1 VCWLQAPSRK
11 CELIAM
17 FNTEYIVSGLAP
29 FGNDLVTLA
38 YVEEEEEDNT
48 EGGKAGAKGGKQ
60 PQPERPELHIVSYR
74 NANIASDALTVRGYE
89 RCRANDYH
97 LEFLP
102 EENYFYVISPHDI
115 VVAKPCDLDDHI
127 TWLQQRGRFEEACL
141 AAEGHESRLRV
152 HDILVGRPAVFLYL
166 YVCLFVFFGSFLSF
180 FFSWFLLNTIYPA
193 HPAKVSGGLG

>member
-1 VCWLQAPSRK
+1 MLTICLIGLLQAPSRK

-17 FNTEYIVSGLAP
+17 FNTDYIVSGLAP

-38 YVEEEEEDNT
+38 YVEEEVDDDS
-48 EGGKAGAKGGKQ
+48 GAKAGAKGGKQ

-74 NANIASDALTVRGYE
+74 NANIASDALTVREYE

-152 HDILVGRPAVFLYL
+152 HDILVLLPALVL
-166 YVCLFVFFGSFLSF
+166 VVFFPNSKSP
-180 FFSWFLLNTIYPA
+180 SAA
-193 HPAKVSGGLG
+193 HSAKVFGRLG